1 MTKRHPV
8 LLGLLAVPLV
18 LATGAT
24 AQDGKQTAKLSY
36 KAFQKWSFITPQQ
49 AWTPVTGDGIQVKHP
64 NGDFFAAEKDGQK
77 LSVDTTANGKL
88 NKDVKG
94 AGGYL
99 VLRSKGED
107 GNVFN
112 YAVRLQGS
120 SGGYKY
126 ASSGVM
132 FGTVGGVPVQ
142 LIDLNNNGIY
152 NEYGKDALIV
162 GKGKSAG
169 FLSKV
174 ISFKGNLY
182 DFEVSEDGSEVS
194 TTPFDGESGTLNATS
209 GYKSKG
215 KLANAVVSDSTGT
228 ISFNLAGSKDLTVP
242 VGEYTITAGLVQ
254 KGNNTARIRQGKMS
268 PMKVEAEKVT
278 KLKWGIKV
286 TAEFTHAV
294 DGKDVKIEPNA
305 VHYYGAGGEEYY
317 DFVPNAKSPKFLVYD
332 KATHK
337 QLGKGI
343 FGMC

>member
-1 MTKRHPV
+1 MTKRQPV

-142 LIDLNNNGIY
+142 LSQYPVSSVVPNNSY
-152 NEYGKDALIV
+152 W
-162 GKGKSAG
+162 
-169 FLSKV
+169 
-174 ISFKGNLY
+174 
-182 DFEVSEDGSEVS
+182 EVSPDG
-194 TTPFDGESGTLNATS
+194 GGTVNA
-209 GYKSKG
+209 
-215 KLANAVVSDSTGT
+215 ANHPEG
-228 ISFNLAGSKDLTVP
+228 
-242 VGEYTITAGLVQ
+242 GLQVQ
-254 KGNNTARIRQGKMS
+254 IRL
-268 PMKVEAEKVT
+268 KVR
-278 KLKWGIKV
+278 
-286 TAEFTHAV
+286 
-294 DGKDVKIEPNA
+294 
-305 VHYYGAGGEEYY
+305 
-317 DFVPNAKSPKFLVYD
+317 
-332 KATHK
+332 
-337 QLGKGI
+337 
-343 FGMC
+343 